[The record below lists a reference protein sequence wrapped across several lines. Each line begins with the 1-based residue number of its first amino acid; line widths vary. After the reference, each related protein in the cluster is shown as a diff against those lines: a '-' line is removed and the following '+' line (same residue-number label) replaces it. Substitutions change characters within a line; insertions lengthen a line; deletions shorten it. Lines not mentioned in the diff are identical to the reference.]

1 MTERELHGHR
11 RAFCVTHGSG
21 LNLEQGSQLPWMQ
34 VLRWMRGPQLVTSPV
49 RLLPPCHIGV
59 TGSHEGLPGGD
70 HFLGALS
77 PGEVEEVAWSTAHV
91 MYQLLKCL
99 LAQGGKTVSRG
110 RGPRAC
116 RAHTQDGRASVNGLA
131 TGLHARGGP
140 RGGGGPNHTQI

>member
-1 MTERELHGHR
+1 
-11 RAFCVTHGSG
+11 
-21 LNLEQGSQLPWMQ
+21 MQ

-59 TGSHEGLPGGD
+59 TGPHEGLPGGD
-70 HFLGALS
+70 HILGALS
-77 PGEVEEVAWSTAHV
+77 PAEVKEVACSTADV

-116 RAHTQDGRASVNGLA
+116 RGPAGPSHTQDGRPSVNGLA
-131 TGLHARGGP
+131 TGLHAAEGPGEAGGLTTPRYKLKAGRRGFELTPLGLNM
-140 RGGGGPNHTQI
+140 R